1 MSSSATASPSSSSA
15 SVSATQ
21 FRFSKP
27 RFAWTSAS
35 HVALADAERRLLHG
49 KSISAHTVPI
59 RNGTERIHVLLSGAE
74 SLNALSSN
82 GSTQTPVVLIAGF
95 GAGAAMWW
103 KNHAEIAART
113 RRPVIAVD
121 LLGCG
126 RSSRPEFP
134 RNSPAEAE
142 EFFLKSLHEVL
153 FDELGLSR
161 VVLVGHSLGGFL
173 SAAFAMRHRE
183 RVERLVLV
191 SPVGVPRRPDDYDAQ
206 TRNSS
211 RLYRTVF
218 NLWERGWTPQRLV
231 RLAGP
236 RGERLVRA
244 AVTRRF
250 WTIESPEEREA
261 LSDYVY
267 QISAHRAS
275 GEHAMNSIL
284 QPGAFARLP
293 LVDRIDQLDSQLDTL
308 FIYGDQDWMDP
319 TLPIEWVTNTAS
331 AHNWQLRFVPNA
343 GHQLFIEQPDH
354 FNAVCSDFIDG
365 ALERTV
371 VMRRRV
377 RRAKQTTTEDD
388 FEQIPN

>member
-1 MSSSATASPSSSSA
+1 
-15 SVSATQ
+15 
-21 FRFSKP
+21 
-27 RFAWTSAS
+27 
-35 HVALADAERRLLHG
+35 
-49 KSISAHTVPI
+49 VPI